1 MNADQIVRD
10 FCAAWAR
17 GDSDAIIAAF
27 TEDAVYHNIPMPACN
42 GLAEIREFISSFL
55 GPTASSVH
63 FDIRHQLTSGN
74 IVMNERIDS
83 IVMEDQTIA
92 LPVCGVF
99 ELNDEGKI
107 TAWRDYFD
115 MSQFA
120 GA

>member
-10 FCAAWAR
+10 FAAAWGR
-17 GDSDAIIAAF
+17 CDTEAILAAF

-42 GLAEIREFISSFL
+42 GLAEIREFLASFL
-55 GPTASSVH
+55 GPTASAVH
-63 FDIRHQLTSGN
+63 FEIRHQIVNGN
-74 IVMNERIDS
+74 IVMNERVDS
-83 IVMEDQTIA
+83 IVMQDQTIA
-92 LPVCGVF
+92 LPVCGIF
-99 ELNDEGKI
+99 ELNDDGKI